1 MKNIPDVINKRL
13 YITKE
18 EIGNFEDIAAEIIQ
32 NKQREKKYILNEQI
46 ISELWKHFKHP
57 NKHVISV
64 SKREGV
70 DRKYI

>member
-32 NKQREKKYILNEQI
+32 NKQREKNI
-46 ISELWKHFKHP
+46 F
-57 NKHVISV
+57 
-64 SKREGV
+64 
-70 DRKYI
+70 